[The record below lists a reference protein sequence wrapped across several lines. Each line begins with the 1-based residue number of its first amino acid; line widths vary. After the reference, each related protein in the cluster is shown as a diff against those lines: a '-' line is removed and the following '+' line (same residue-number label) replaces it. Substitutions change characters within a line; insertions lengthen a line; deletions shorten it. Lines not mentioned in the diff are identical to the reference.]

1 MPRRTVRLSAHVDE
15 RLQAMV
21 RDRGY
26 ANPSVFLRA
35 AIEHE
40 LSGRE
45 DQMTGAEER
54 LAAMVDRM
62 NREISRLGRAQ
73 QAQFAFM
80 DSLAKILL
88 TCIPNRTDARWKQPS
103 PLRKAGTPDY

>member
-21 RDRGY
+21 RDGGY

-88 TCIPNRTDARWKQPS
+88 TCLPEPERRALEAAVANAEGRNAR
-103 PLRKAGTPDY
+103 L